1 MTSNDE
7 YFKIL
12 IACSSE
18 NRKPVVDDFDS
29 LPDLLEEDGTIL
41 DPYTEKSD
49 LDDYSIKLNIFSF
62 ISKLY
67 ITNIENIKYAT
78 VDPSYY
84 SEDKVNELDN
94 SNYLGHY
101 QLLLNEVPDTGF
113 DCIVILNGYSNILD
127 TIDTF
132 NTLMNIDGKILIYNY
147 NSGIYSK
154 LETQL
159 TNMKNYK
166 PEIMSNF
173 MVLSRFST

>member
-101 QLLLNEVPDTGF
+101 QLLLNQF
-113 DCIVILNGYSNILD
+113 
-127 TIDTF
+127 F
-132 NTLMNIDGKILIYNY
+132 
-147 NSGIYSK
+147 
-154 LETQL
+154 
-159 TNMKNYK
+159 
-166 PEIMSNF
+166 
-173 MVLSRFST
+173 